1 MTQLKP
7 RLDNLLLF
15 LANLLI
21 SIGTLIW
28 IASMLIKR
36 PTDLVKIEAIVA
48 YLGFAIIVIIPL
60 ILSSCYLYVD
70 LTKKV
75 IIDEKNKALIIKKSG
90 KDTIIT
96 RHDILDSCI
105 IRTKKYGFSRSSFPL
120 YRYVILVLSERRRI
134 FITNLLCEPEYIMN
148 VLNLKNNV
156 VETTIPFLDWKYG
169 NGILTTKEFESK
181 VIEYETL
188 FQDHTDKT
196 LNNIVLQKET
206 YADYAREA
214 AKRILKKR
222 EMNTTANSKLTGRVS
237 VLR

>member
-1 MTQLKP
+1 
-7 RLDNLLLF
+7 
-15 LANLLI
+15 
-21 SIGTLIW
+21 
-28 IASMLIKR
+28 MLIKR
-36 PTDLVKIEAIVA
+36 PTVLVQIEAIAA
-48 YLGFAIIVIIPL
+48 YLGLAILVIIPL

-75 IIDEKNKALIIKKSG
+75 FIDEKNKALVIKKSG

-96 RHDILDSCI
+96 RHDILDSCT
-105 IRTKKYGFSRSSFPL
+105 IRTKKYGFSRSSLPL

-181 VIEYETL
+181 VLEYETI
-188 FQDHTDKT
+188 FHDHTDKM
-196 LNNIVLQKET
+196 LNDIVLQTGT

-222 EMNTTANSKLTGRVS
+222 E
-237 VLR
+237 